1 VDRLHN
7 SSRHDKWRMVADG
20 GGRIEV
26 NLRSR
31 KRASLIVDPQNLNG
45 QRETLVVDREAKSSL
60 GLEIGSLFV
69 KAQRFADETA
79 NEAERKA
86 QEVIHVAEAKAA
98 EIIQR
103 ATSAEWVARAKVASA
118 LTEEAQITGH
128 DGQQTGAIAPQ
139 TQPPIPP
146 GAIATLSAAIEE
158 FAEANRTLAAELV
171 KLRLALGESSA
182 AVPEGQHLHPDRT
195 ALTSNNSN
203 GAVLLPTSG

>member
-1 VDRLHN
+1 
-7 SSRHDKWRMVADG
+7 M
-20 GGRIEV
+20 I
-26 NLRSR
+26 LRSR
-31 KRASLIVDPQNLNG
+31 KRASVIVDPQNLNG
-45 QRETLVVDREAKSSL
+45 QHATPVVDRQPESST

-86 QEVIHVAEAKAA
+86 QEVILAAEAKAA

-103 ATSAEWVARAKVASA
+103 ATGAEWVAREKVVAA
-118 LTEEAQITGH
+118 QAEEAAISEHTGQH
-128 DGQQTGAIAPQ
+128 AGAMAPQ

-146 GAIATLSAAIEE
+146 EAIATLSASIEE
-158 FAEANRTLAAELV
+158 FADASRTLAAELV

-195 ALTSNNSN
+195 GLTPNKSN